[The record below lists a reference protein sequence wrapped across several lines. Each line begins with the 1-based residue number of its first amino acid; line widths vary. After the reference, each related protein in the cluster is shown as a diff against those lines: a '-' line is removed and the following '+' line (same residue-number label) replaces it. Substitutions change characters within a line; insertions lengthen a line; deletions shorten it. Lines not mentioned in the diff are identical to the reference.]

1 MSQTKIYLAAA
12 FVAALLSAEEKPT
25 ISDADK
31 LLVSRAQ
38 TKVYA
43 VNHAEKDARLKL
55 AQAEKDVATITT
67 DKAKVELEYR
77 SLLNEMRKK
86 YKQNDKCELDVQSQ
100 EFSCPAAPE
109 KISK

>member
-1 MSQTKIYLAAA
+1 MKIYLAA
-12 FVAALLSAEEKPT
+12 FVAVILSAQDTPK

-31 LLVSRAQ
+31 LAISRAQ

-77 SLLNEMRKK
+77 TLANEMRKK
-86 YKQNDKCELDVQSQ
+86 YKQGERCEIDVQTQ
-100 EFSCPAAPE
+100 EFTCPAPE
-109 KISK
+109 KKKE

>member
-1 MSQTKIYLAAA
+1 MKIYLAAA
-12 FVAALLSAEEKPT
+12 FVAVILSAEEAPK

-31 LLVSRAQ
+31 LAISRAQ

-67 DKAKVELEYR
+67 DKAKIEMEYR
-77 SLLNEMRKK
+77 SLANEMRKK
-86 YKQNDKCELDVQSQ
+86 YKQNDKCEIDIQSQ
-100 EFSCPAAPE
+100 EFTCPAAPE
-109 KISK
+109 KKKE